1 MLLFASGIIIG
12 LLIAILEAI
21 YAYKSKSS
29 PTEAI
34 AERVTSLLPRKRGS
48 LLKMHNI
55 PEEWHKDIPKGTEYD
70 GKSIKRTSKL

>member
-1 MLLFASGIIIG
+1 MPLLALGIIIG

-21 YAYKSKSS
+21 YSYKSKSS

-34 AERVTSLLPRKRGS
+34 AGRVTSLLPRKKGA
-48 LLKMHNI
+48 LLKIHNI

-70 GKSIKRTSKL
+70 GETTKRSS